1 MSKQESNPPE
11 DSEDNFGL
19 PEIDFKPID
28 RDVEPVV
35 EPADETTVSYNT
47 ESESIEELPAAA
59 VENEVTSPP
68 ATQEEI
74 PYLPEDADE
83 EKTTSPVVLGLII
96 VSLVAAA
103 VLLTYFFIYKPKAD
117 KALAEKEAKAK
128 IVALKEKEKQDS
140 LFRLAEENRRLEAE
154 RNAVKPKP
162 AVGTIETLADRTQL
176 YYVIVTSNIDDD
188 LVMDF
193 AKKLSLKGVSTKIIP
208 PFGKNQYYRLSISEQ
223 DTFAKAQADA
233 DGAKAEYGNSLWVIK
248 Y

>member
-35 EPADETTVSYNT
+35 EPAKETIISYNQ
-47 ESESIEELPAAA
+47 ESESIEEQPAAA
-59 VENEVTSPP
+59 VENEVTSHS
-68 ATQEEI
+68 AKEEI
-74 PYLPEDADE
+74 PYLPEDVDE
-83 EKTTSPVVLGLII
+83 ERTTSPVVLGLII

-128 IVALKEKEKQDS
+128 NIALKEKEKQDS
-140 LFRLAEENRRLEAE
+140 LFRLEDEKKRLEAE
-154 RNAVKPKP
+154 RNAVKAKP
-162 AVGTIETLADRTQL
+162 AVGIIETLTDKTQL

-208 PFGKNQYYRLSISEQ
+208 PFGKSQYYRLSISEQ